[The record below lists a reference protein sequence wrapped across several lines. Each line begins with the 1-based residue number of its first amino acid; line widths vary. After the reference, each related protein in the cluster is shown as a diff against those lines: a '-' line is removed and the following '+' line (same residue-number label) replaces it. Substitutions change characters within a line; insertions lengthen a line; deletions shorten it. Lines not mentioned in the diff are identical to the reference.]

1 MGNRPSRS
9 ESYEV
14 VDGDVDD
21 AKYYVHDGPRRV
33 VFAGSSRTT
42 IGLDDHLFG
51 LSWVTLRGVHVAT
64 CALHMGGIALAAAF
78 LGMGEDWSIPI
89 VTSFAD
95 WRQRDPTRGGCDDDN
110 CVVAPAH
117 ARLGGGRISLQGLVV
132 AFHALSLAWQFA
144 VLVDECGGRGG
155 VRAWYLRQLQM
166 GRNGFRW
173 FEYALSAPLMT
184 VVIAVVFGIVDFYAL
199 LALAACTSGLQFFGY
214 VQEIFLR
221 HAKRIND
228 RFVVLSPIVAGFVF
242 WIGYWSVIA
251 AAFHQSVTS
260 SRATPPAEMTAAI
273 WTTFFVMTFMYAS
286 FAFVLA
292 YDVSRRPSNDN
303 RDSRGYYANVEGLYC
318 LFSVTS
324 KTILGALLAWI
335 VRVRA
340 TVIGLEFVVDP
351 PCVDG
356 SLVNA
361 IANATNVTN
370 VVANATLIDE

>member
-1 MGNRPSRS
+1 MGNKTSKKNP
-9 ESYEV
+9 YEIV
-14 VDGDVDD
+14 GEDVDVDVDD
-21 AKYYVHDGPRRV
+21 AKYYVHEGPRRV
-33 VFAGSSRTT
+33 VFAGSSRSTT
-42 IGLDDHLFG
+42 IGLDDSLFG

-64 CALHMGGIALAAAF
+64 CALHLGGIALAASF
-78 LGMGEDWSIPI
+78 LGMGEDWSIPV

-95 WRQRDPTRGGCDDDN
+95 WRQRDPKMKGCDDDN

-117 ARLGGGRISLQGLVV
+117 ARLGGGRISLEGLVV

-144 VLVDECGGRGG
+144 VLVDECGGRDG
-155 VRAWYLRQLQM
+155 VRARYLRQLQS

-221 HAKRIND
+221 HGKGIND

-273 WTTFFVMTFMYAS
+273 WTMFIVMTLMYAS

-292 YDVSRRPSNDN
+292 YDVSKRVANDRRDATT
-303 RDSRGYYANVEGLYC
+303 YYANVEGAYC
-318 LFSVTS
+318 LLSVSS
-324 KTILGALLAWI
+324 KTALGALLAWI

-356 SLVNA
+356 SLGNA
-361 IANATNVTN
+361 IANVTNVTL
-370 VVANATLIDE
+370 T